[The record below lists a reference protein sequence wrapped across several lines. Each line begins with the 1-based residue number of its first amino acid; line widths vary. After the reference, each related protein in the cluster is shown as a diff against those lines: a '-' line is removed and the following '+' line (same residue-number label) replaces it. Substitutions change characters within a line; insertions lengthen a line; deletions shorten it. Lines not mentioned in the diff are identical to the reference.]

1 VGRKPIVGT
10 IVGIFSGAL
19 DGTRAQLIRR
29 IKLGYTV
36 ELLESKGTFK
46 KGDIL
51 LLSAGQ
57 FKIDKK
63 ATTTEEA

>member
-1 VGRKPIVGT
+1 MGRKPIVGT
-10 IVGIFSGAL
+10 IVGIFSRAL

-29 IKLGYTV
+29 TKLGYTV

-46 KGDIL
+46 RGDIL

-63 ATTTEEA
+63 ATTAEDA